1 MLNSKIDKL
10 LLSIFNQKF
19 AMSTS
24 FGVLA
29 IFLWGALALLGNL
42 TKSLPAFQLLFMCFF
57 VSFLLL
63 FIKRLVSKQPLLTQP
78 TLGKAQTIIGITGL
92 FGFHFCYFMA
102 LKYAPLIE
110 VSLIVYLWPLLLGV
124 FVAQSKNR
132 INAILGGLVGFI
144 GIVFLISD
152 GSGFAVN
159 SQYFL
164 GYLFAA
170 SCALLW
176 SSYSWLMTRFD
187 NHVDDIGWL
196 SLYVAILA
204 LLAHIFFEQT
214 VTGFSLSQAVGI
226 LLLGLGPVG
235 GAFYLWDIA
244 LKRGNKTLLAS
255 LSFLTP
261 LLSTVLLVLA
271 QQIHFSWS
279 ILIALAFVFTGA
291 AISNY
296 KYRPKAVNARHL

>member
-1 MLNSKIDKL
+1 M
-10 LLSIFNQKF
+10 
-19 AMSTS
+19 ATT

-42 TKSLPAFQLLFMCFF
+42 TKSIPAFQLLFMCFA

-63 FIKRLVSKQPLLTQP
+63 FIKRVLTKQPLFTPPSLSKT
-78 TLGKAQTIIGITGL
+78 QTIIGIIGL

-124 FVAQSKNR
+124 FIANSCSR
-132 INAILGGLVGFI
+132 INAIIGGFVGFI
-144 GIVFLISD
+144 GIVLLVTD
-152 GSGFAVN
+152 GSGINISSQN
-159 SQYFL
+159 SF

-176 SSYSWLMTRFD
+176 SSYSFLMTRFD

-196 SLYVAILA
+196 SLYVALLA
-204 LLAHIFFEQT
+204 LLAHLYFEPTQLN
-214 VTGFSLSQAVGI
+214 FSSAESIGVI
-226 LLLGLGPVG
+226 LLGMGPVG
-235 GAFYLWDIA
+235 GAFYLWDSA
-244 LKRGNKTLLAS
+244 LKRGNKSLLAS

-261 LLSTVLLVLA
+261 LLSTVMLVFA
-271 QQIHFSWS
+271 EQISFSWS
-279 ILIALAFVFTGA
+279 VVVALVFVLAGA

-296 KYRPKAVNARHL
+296 RRAEIVESAR

>member
-1 MLNSKIDKL
+1 
-10 LLSIFNQKF
+10 
-19 AMSTS
+19 MSTS

-124 FVAQSKNR
+124 FVAQSEHK

-261 LLSTVLLVLA
+261 LLSTLLLVLA

>member
-1 MLNSKIDKL
+1 M
-10 LLSIFNQKF
+10 F
-19 AMSTS
+19 AMSTI

-42 TKSLPAFQLLFMCFF
+42 TKALPAFQLLFMCFF

-63 FIKRLVSKQPLLTQP
+63 FIKRLVTKQPLLALP
-78 TLGKAQTIIGITGL
+78 TLVKAQTIIGIVGL

-124 FVAQSKNR
+124 FVARSENK
-132 INAILGGLVGFI
+132 INAIIGGLVGFI

-152 GSGFAVN
+152 GSGFTIN

-176 SSYSWLMTRFD
+176 SSYSLFMTRFD

-204 LLAHIFFEQT
+204 LLAHIYFEQT
-214 VTGFSLSQAVGI
+214 VTRFSLTQTVGI
-226 LLLGLGPVG
+226 FLLGLGPVG

-261 LLSTVLLVLA
+261 LLSTVLLVMA
-271 QQIHFSWS
+271 QQIHFSWA
-279 ILIALAFVFTGA
+279 ILIALAFVLIGA

-296 KYRPKAVNARHL
+296 KCRPRSVNASHL

>member
-1 MLNSKIDKL
+1 
-10 LLSIFNQKF
+10 
-19 AMSTS
+19 MSTS

-78 TLGKAQTIIGITGL
+78 TLGKAQTIIGIAGL

-124 FVAQSKNR
+124 FVAQSKHK
-132 INAILGGLVGFI
+132 INAILGGLVSFI

-152 GSGFAVN
+152 GSGFAVD

-261 LLSTVLLVLA
+261 LLSTLLLVLA

-296 KYRPKAVNARHL
+296 KYRPKAVNASHL

>member
-1 MLNSKIDKL
+1 M
-10 LLSIFNQKF
+10 IF
-19 AMSTS
+19 MSTT

-29 IFLWGALALLGNL
+29 IFLWGSLALLGNL

-57 VSFLLL
+57 MSFLLL
-63 FIKRLVSKQPLLTQP
+63 FIKRLLTKQPLLTLP
-78 TLGKAQTIIGITGL
+78 TLGKTQTIIGITGL

-124 FVAQSKNR
+124 FVAQSKNK
-132 INAILGGLVGFI
+132 IYALLGGLVGFI

-176 SSYSWLMTRFD
+176 SSYSWLMTHFD

-196 SLYVAILA
+196 SFYVAISA
-204 LLAHIFFEQT
+204 LLAHLFFEQT
-214 VTGFSLSQAVGI
+214 VICFSFAQIVGVF
-226 LLLGLGPVG
+226 LLGLGPVG

-244 LKRGNKTLLAS
+244 LKKGNKTLLAS

-261 LLSTVLLVLA
+261 LFSTILLVMT

-279 ILIALAFVFTGA
+279 ISLALVFVLIGA
-291 AISNY
+291 AISNCNC
-296 KYRPKAVNARHL
+296 KPNIINASH

>member
-1 MLNSKIDKL
+1 
-10 LLSIFNQKF
+10 
-19 AMSTS
+19 MSTS

-124 FVAQSKNR
+124 FVAQSKHK

-152 GSGFAVN
+152 GSGFAAN

-164 GYLFAA
+164 GYLFAS

-261 LLSTVLLVLA
+261 LLSTLLLVLA

-296 KYRPKAVNARHL
+296 KCRPKAVNARHL

>member
-296 KYRPKAVNARHL
+296 KCRPKAVNASHL